1 MNNISSL
8 YLVLGMDFSQ
18 TNHEIQPGLAETEGT
33 KSIINEAITRLSV
46 VIKRLREVK
55 IERMQRVNPL
65 TGSRTL
71 LPFYVPIDEDF
82 SEIKEVT
89 FGARTLYSVLHG
101 VMPILDLVVTD
112 KDKVFPLFTSIG
124 FLFNQSV
131 NVPAPDNGILSAL
144 PRLVKG
150 EPDATNNFLFINGFD
165 LSMGDKFSWFR
176 NEAFCR
182 QMLVGLNPC
191 SIQLVTIDIHFV
203 HDLVAAR
210 QVRVLHVPS
219 RYQFADIFTKGLPSA
234 LFEEF
239 RTSLSINVDKHQV
252 KPAIKAQ
259 HDQQIDD
266 DLLAEAR
273 FCSDVEVTEKEIE
286 CMVMEASRVEYI
298 ANDKFNH
305 QLGRR
310 ESSTP
315 EPSYSGGTKEDG
327 AKDEDA
333 GLDMLYRTTSLWTSL
348 ILNVFSTSYRSDLKK
363 NLNT

>member
-1 MNNISSL
+1 ESVNHYDVYNDL
-8 YLVLGMDFSQ
+8 GVPDLVLS
-18 TNHEIQPGLAETEGT
+18 LARPVLGGDEHPYPRRCRTG
-33 KSIINEAITRLSV
+33 
-46 VIKRLREVK
+46 
-55 IERMQRVNPL
+55 RVMSCKDPL

-150 EPDATNNFLFINGFD
+150 EPDATNNINGHYV
-165 LSMGDKFSWFR
+165 L
-176 NEAFCR
+176 E
-182 QMLVGLNPC
+182 
-191 SIQLVTIDIHFV
+191 IDIHFV

-239 RTSLSINVDKHQV
+239 RTSLSVRCH
-252 KPAIKAQ
+252 PAPTVG
-259 HDQQIDD
+259 
-266 DLLAEAR
+266 EY
-273 FCSDVEVTEKEIE
+273 VEVTEKEIE

-315 EPSYSGGTKEDG
+315 EPSYSGGTRSSASESKGEEG
-327 AKDEDA
+327 SVLCSRMQMVLSM
-333 GLDMLYRTTSLWTSL
+333 G
-348 ILNVFSTSYRSDLKK
+348 FSYV
-363 NLNT
+363 

>member
-1 MNNISSL
+1 MVKESVNHYDVYNDLSVPD
-8 YLVLGMDFSQ
+8 LVLS
-18 TNHEIQPGLAETEGT
+18 LARPVLGGDEHPYPRRCRTG
-33 KSIINEAITRLSV
+33 
-46 VIKRLREVK
+46 
-55 IERMQRVNPL
+55 RVMSCKDPL
-65 TGSRTL
+65 TESRTL

-82 SEIKEVT
+82 SEIKDVI

-112 KDKVFPLFTSIG
+112 KDK
-124 FLFNQSV
+124 
-131 NVPAPDNGILSAL
+131 
-144 PRLVKG
+144 
-150 EPDATNNFLFINGFD
+150 
-165 LSMGDKFSWFR
+165 
-176 NEAFCR
+176 
-182 QMLVGLNPC
+182 
-191 SIQLVTIDIHFV
+191 
-203 HDLVAAR
+203 
-210 QVRVLHVPS
+210 
-219 RYQFADIFTKGLPSA
+219 
-234 LFEEF
+234 
-239 RTSLSINVDKHQV
+239 INVDKHQV

-315 EPSYSGGTKEDG
+315 EPSYSGGMRARVKKGQCYAAVCIWYCQWGSAMCRQWRLAAYLVMMLIPWFVIFLKPTADVKARLPTKEDG

-333 GLDMLYRTTSLWTSL
+333 GLDMLYSKSGDWHWLVTDTPFVAYAAG
-348 ILNVFSTSYRSDLKK
+348 IGD
-363 NLNT
+363 